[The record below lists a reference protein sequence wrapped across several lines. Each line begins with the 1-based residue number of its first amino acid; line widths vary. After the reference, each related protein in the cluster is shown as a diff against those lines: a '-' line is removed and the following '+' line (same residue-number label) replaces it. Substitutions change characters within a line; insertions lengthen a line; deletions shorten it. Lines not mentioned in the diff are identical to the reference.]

1 MMIHQH
7 ELKAEDVH
15 AFASELMKRNFPIE
29 ANGYVCKTDML
40 YDVLLKAS
48 AECSSL
54 EAACADLE
62 EVADS
67 NTQRAYLNLALS
79 SKELSS
85 QEEQANR
92 ALANC
97 IPNSMARTGVEV
109 AIDFHDEPFYGKQE
123 NLRAVTC
130 GGQAKKGTTHFV
142 RIATA
147 YVIWRQV
154 RLTLAVHYVL
164 PAEKTLDVLKI
175 LLERLKTL
183 GFQAK
188 VLYLDKGFAASPIV
202 DYLLASHQPAILA
215 NPIRGKT
222 GGTRALCR
230 GRASYA
236 TSFTFTSGTQTTIA
250 MKASLVPDKTGKLRR
265 KWLAFIVI
273 RLDWSAEKI
282 YQEYRRRFGVEC
294 SYRLLRRVRATTTSR
309 NPALRFFLLSIGLI
323 LTNAWVFLRWEFA
336 RLIAVGPRRIEE
348 TRFRFHR
355 FQKLLIRSVEKR
367 YGTLCAIPTHLSP
380 QSVIY

>member
-1 MMIHQH
+1 MIHQH

-15 AFASELMKRNFPIE
+15 AYTIRTLKTHFEIE
-29 ANGYVCKTDML
+29 ANGYSCKTDMI
-40 YDVLLKAS
+40 YDILMKAS

-54 EAACADLE
+54 EATCADLE
-62 EVADS
+62 QVADS
-67 NTQRAYLNLALS
+67 NTVREYVNRALPIESLRT
-79 SKELSS
+79 
-85 QEEQANR
+85 QEEQANQ
-92 ALANC
+92 ALTSC
-97 IPNSMARTGVEV
+97 IPASMVRKGVEI

-123 NLRAVTC
+123 SLRAVTC

-147 YVIWRQV
+147 YVIWHQV

-164 PAEKTLDVLKI
+164 PDEKALQVLKI
-175 LLERLKTL
+175 LLERLKKL
-183 GFQAK
+183 GFEAK
-188 VLYLDKGFAASPIV
+188 VLYLDKGFASSPIV
-202 DYLLASHQPAILA
+202 DYLISINQPAILA

-230 GRASYA
+230 GRSSYTTA
-236 TSFTFTSGTQTTIA
+236 YTFTNGTQATIA

-273 RLDWSAEKI
+273 LLDWPVEKI

-309 NPALRFFLLSIGLI
+309 NPALRFFLLSVGLI

-336 RLIAVGPRRIEE
+336 RLIAAGPRRVEE
-348 TRFRFHR
+348 NRFRLHR
-355 FQKLLIRSVEKR
+355 FRKLLIHSIEKH
-367 YGTLCAIPTHLSP
+367 YGTICAIPTHISP

>member
-1 MMIHQH
+1 MIHQH
-7 ELKAEDVH
+7 ELKAEDVRAYTVQTLKTH
-15 AFASELMKRNFPIE
+15 FEME
-29 ANGYVCKTDML
+29 AHGYRCTTDMI

-54 EAACADLE
+54 EASCADLE
-62 EVADS
+62 QVADS
-67 NTQRAYLNLALS
+67 NTVREYVNQALPIQS
-79 SKELSS
+79 LRS
-85 QEEQANR
+85 QEEQVNQ
-92 ALANC
+92 ALASC
-97 IPNSMARTGVEV
+97 IPMSMLRPGVEI

-164 PAEKTLDVLKI
+164 PDEKTLDVLKS
-175 LLERLKTL
+175 LLERLQTL

-188 VLYLDKGFAASPIV
+188 VLYLDKGFAASPII
-202 DYLLASHQPAILA
+202 DYLISIHQPTIIA

-230 GRASYA
+230 GRSSY
-236 TSFTFTSGTQTTIA
+236 TTTFTFTSGTQTTIA

-273 RLDWSAEKI
+273 LLDWSAEKI

-323 LTNAWVFLRWEFA
+323 LTNVWVFLRWEFA
-336 RLIAVGPRRIEE
+336 RLMAAGPRRVEE
-348 TRFRFHR
+348 KRFRLHR
-355 FQKLLIRSVEKR
+355 FSRFLVRAIETR
-367 YGTLCAIPTHLSP
+367 YGTISAIPAFQSP